1 MLCRVWSV
9 AVRGIEA
16 HRIEV
21 QVFVGGSFP
30 MFILVGLPDTGI
42 KESRERVRSAIFESG
57 FEFPI
62 SQRITVNLAPADL
75 RKEGPVHDLPIAIG
89 ILAGSKQVATTRLDD
104 YALVGELALDG
115 TVRPV
120 RGALSLAI
128 ATRDAGLRG
137 LLLPEENALEAGV
150 VRGLDVIP
158 VKTLLDAAR
167 FLNGGGDLSP
177 VEVDLESAM
186 RESTREEV
194 DFAEVHGQESAKRAL
209 LVAAAGGHN
218 CLMIGPPG
226 SGKTML
232 ARRVPTIL
240 PPLSLEESLETT
252 RVHSV
257 AGLLPPGTSLL
268 GTRPFRAPH
277 HTVSDAGLVGG
288 GSYPRPGEVSLA
300 HNGVLFLDELPE
312 FHRRTLEV
320 LRQPL
325 EDGVVTIGR
334 AHSTVTFPARFML
347 IAAMNPCPC
356 GYLGD
361 ARRPCVCPPPAV
373 EKYRARVS
381 GPLLDRFDLHIPV
394 SAVSLRE
401 MSRPSSGH
409 KSEAMREEVA
419 RVRSVQADRF
429 RGERIFTNARMKSR
443 HLRRWCAL
451 DSAAEGILL
460 AAVDRLGLSA
470 RAFSRILKVAR
481 TIADLAG
488 DEGIQAA
495 HVAEAIQYR
504 SLDRSLVAKVG

>member
-1 MLCRVWSV
+1 MLCRVWSA

-30 MFILVGLPDTGI
+30 MFIVVGLPDTGV
-42 KESRERVRSAIFESG
+42 KESRERVRSAIFEGG
-57 FEFPI
+57 FDFPL

-89 ILAGSKQVATTRLDD
+89 ILAGSKQVATDRLDD

-120 RGALSLAI
+120 RGALSLAL
-128 ATRDAGLRG
+128 AARDAGMRG
-137 LLLPEENALEAGV
+137 VLLPEANAAEAGV
-150 VRGLDVIP
+150 VRGLDVVP
-158 VKTLLDAAR
+158 VRTLFEAAC
-167 FLNGGGDLSP
+167 FLNGGGELSP
-177 VEVDLESAM
+177 VVVDLDRAM
-186 RESTREEV
+186 RESARDDV
-194 DFAEVHGQESAKRAL
+194 DFSEVHGQESAKRAL

-218 CLMIGPPG
+218 VLMVGPPG

-232 ARRVPTIL
+232 ARRMPTIL

-257 AGLLPPGTSLL
+257 AGLLPPGTALL

-277 HTVSDAGLVGG
+277 HTVSEAGLVGG

-347 IAAMNPCPC
+347 VAAMNPCPC

-361 ARRPCVCPPPAV
+361 ARHPCTCPPPTI
-373 EKYRARVS
+373 ERYRAKVS
-381 GPLLDRFDLHIPV
+381 GPLLDRVDLHVAV
-394 SAVSLRE
+394 SAVAMRE
-401 MSRPSSGH
+401 LSRPSTGRGSD
-409 KSEAMREEVA
+409 AMREEVA
-419 RVRSVQADRF
+419 RARAVQ
-429 RGERIFTNARMKSR
+429 GERFHEERVFTNARMKSR

-451 DSAAEGILL
+451 DAAAEGILHS
-460 AAVDRLGLSA
+460 AVDRLGLSA
-470 RAFSRILKVAR
+470 RAYTRVLKVAR
-481 TIADLAG
+481 TIADLEG
-488 DEGIQAA
+488 EEGISAA

-504 SLDRSLVAKVG
+504 SLDRALVARVG